1 MKSFSWIIPFGIS
14 PKRDYKVREHE
25 VFYSSCFILP
35 DCFLERSNLWIGRT
49 LKVISFKLPLLWM
62 LESPLQFMMPP
73 AMCKHFYLSVAL
85 PILGFA
91 VLIYFFASLI
101 DVYSYS
107 WKAVLFE
114 LLAKLNTSVWWVAS
128 CVPLCVNY
136 PPPFLMT
143 ACSMKL
149 ILYLCIRTVF
159 LCCIVEFALS
169 LSLQLNGANNLIL
182 MTIKIASL
190 TSFDA
195 NKVCKQGF
203 R

>member
-1 MKSFSWIIPFGIS
+1 
-14 PKRDYKVREHE
+14 
-25 VFYSSCFILP
+25 
-35 DCFLERSNLWIGRT
+35 
-49 LKVISFKLPLLWM
+49 M
-62 LESPLQFMMPP
+62 LDSPLQFMMPP
-73 AMCKHFYLSVAL
+73 AMCKHFYLSIAL

-91 VLIYFFASLI
+91 ILIYFFASLI
-101 DVYSYS
+101 DVHSYS

-114 LLAKLNTSVWWVAS
+114 LLAKLNTS
-128 CVPLCVNY
+128 CVPLCVNC

-143 ACSMKL
+143 ACSMEL

-195 NKVCKQGF
+195 NEVCKQGF